1 MAWHGQL
8 KEPVGDN
15 WNKDGSPDWDTLA
28 FIHQLLFGS
37 YSIEQCWWQYVMR
50 RMGLAKQVNTI
61 RLLHRENKRI
71 TSKRLLHR
79 DDGRIREKV
88 RTFSNWECIWQM
100 IHGGIKLV
108 KELPAGR
115 PALCSSC
122 SKAGHPWDRS
132 TALLQLLYS
141 AFPNFCFLRHFFF
154 VFSCLPFLGKDKS
167 PRATKP
173 SEMDLTCS

>member
-1 MAWHGQL
+1 MTIETKTDHPIETLLHLSTNSCLGATQL
-8 KEPVGDN
+8 NNAGDN
-15 WNKDGSPDWDTLA
+15 MWWGGWDWQSRWIQLGCYIGRTRGLPQRDCSTGMMGGS
-28 FIHQLLFGS
+28 
-37 YSIEQCWWQYVMR
+37 E
-50 RMGLAKQVNTI
+50 K
-61 RLLHRENKRI
+61 
-71 TSKRLLHR
+71 
-79 DDGRIREKV
+79 KV

-108 KELPAGR
+108 KEHPAGR

-132 TALLQLLYS
+132 PALLQLLYS
-141 AFPNFCFLRHFFF
+141 AFPNFCFLRHFFS